1 MIRPT
6 RRAKKGVPRGALLFW
21 LAVWLCP
28 SGPAAAAPATDTP
41 TGTPAG
47 VALALD
53 GDTLVL
59 DDGRHVRLI
68 GVNTPELGKKGAPDE
83 PLAQEAHAALVALI
97 PRDKQVFLVRG
108 KEPHDHY
115 GRVLAHVFLADGRA
129 LQELLLQ
136 GGHGFLVV
144 IPPNLQ
150 YLARYRRAEAS
161 ARGQALGV
169 WRHPYYVPVAS
180 SRLGKAQTGFR
191 RVRGRIAKTWSSRN
205 YFYFALSPKMAIMV
219 PREHWGYFSGRP
231 ARLLDTEVVARGW
244 VTVYRDTLRMR
255 VGHPAMLEQV
265 KTGNTF

>member
-1 MIRPT
+1 M
-6 RRAKKGVPRGALLFW
+6 LW

-28 SGPAAAAPATDTP
+28 GGPAAAAPAADTP
-41 TGTPAG
+41 TGAAVR
-47 VALALD
+47 VARALD

-68 GVNTPELGKKGAPDE
+68 GINAPELGKKGAPDE
-83 PLAQEAHAALVALI
+83 PLAREAHAALVALI
-97 PRDKQVFLVRG
+97 PRDKPVFLVPG
-108 KEPHDHY
+108 KEPHDRY

-129 LQELLLQ
+129 LQEVLLQ
-136 GGHGFLVV
+136 QGHGFLVV
-144 IPPNLQ
+144 IPPNLH

-169 WRHPYYVPVAS
+169 WRHPYFVPVAS
-180 SRLGKAQTGFR
+180 NRLGKAQTGFR

-219 PREHWGYFSGRP
+219 PRKNWGHFSGRP
-231 ARLLDTEVVARGW
+231 EGLLDTEVVARGW
-244 VTVYRDTLRMR
+244 LTVYRDMLRMR